1 MQSTRKAALTA
12 GLSLIIMAIA
22 AGFSYGWVHSRLLI
36 PEDAEATLYN
46 IKSSLSLFRKGI
58 FGWVVIFICDIIAGW
73 ALYIFYKKNNQP
85 ISLLAAGARLVYA
98 IILAVAIS
106 NLTYVL
112 HIVDNGLGSNTS
124 QQVIFYLEAFENVW
138 SIGLIIFGLH
148 LLLLGFLAYKSDAHK
163 IFGILLSFAGLSY
176 FLIHGIKLY
185 SSDLSNQ
192 LNTLET
198 ILSIPMA
205 VGELTYA
212 IWLIIRGGKRS
223 QKV

>member
-1 MQSTRKAALTA
+1 MQNTRKAALAA

-36 PEDAEATLYN
+36 PENAEATLNN

-58 FGWVVIFICDIIAGW
+58 FGWIIIFICDIIAGW
-73 ALYIFYKKNNQP
+73 ALYIFHKKNNQR

-106 NLTYVL
+106 NLTHVV
-112 HIVDNGLGSNTS
+112 HIIDNGIGPNTS
-124 QQVIFYLEAFENVW
+124 QQVIFYLEAFEEVW
-138 SIGLIIFGLH
+138 SMGLIIFGLH
-148 LLLLGFLAYKSDAHK
+148 LFLLGFLAYKSDAHK
-163 IFGILLSFAGLSY
+163 IFGILLCFAGISY
-176 FLIHGIKLY
+176 FLIHGIKWY

-192 LNTLET
+192 LNTLEA

-205 VGELTYA
+205 IGELAYA
-212 IWLIIRGGKRS
+212 VWLIIRGGKLP
-223 QKV
+223 QKA